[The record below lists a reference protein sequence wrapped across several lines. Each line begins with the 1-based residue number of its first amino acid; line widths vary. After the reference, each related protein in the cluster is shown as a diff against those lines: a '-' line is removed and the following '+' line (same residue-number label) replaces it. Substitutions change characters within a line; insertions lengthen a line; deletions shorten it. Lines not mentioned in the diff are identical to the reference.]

1 MVSIPSLLTSLKVN
15 AVPISNTV
23 PIWTHTYYADRAQN
37 PFIALASAEFLVF
50 CAWTTPTTD
59 SEMNRKFWTAAAS
72 ALVIIPYT
80 TVVVNKTLERL
91 IALDNRAEKEDLE
104 AQERVEAYGL
114 LRW

>member
-50 CAWTTPTTD
+50 CAWTTRTTD
-59 SEMNRKFWTAAAS
+59 SEVSRKFWIAAAS

-91 IALDNRAEKEDLE
+91 IALDKRAEKEDLE

-114 LRW
+114 LQW

>member
-1 MVSIPSLLTSLKVN
+1 
-15 AVPISNTV
+15 
-23 PIWTHTYYADRAQN
+23 
-37 PFIALASAEFLVF
+37 
-50 CAWTTPTTD
+50 
-59 SEMNRKFWTAAAS
+59 MNRKFWTAAAS

-114 LRW
+114 LQW